1 MAGLTRRNFLMASTA
16 AAIATAANPSFANP
30 TRTTAMTTL
39 TPFKLAIAAADLAD
53 LKARL
58 AAARWPTEVDPDSWQ
73 RGVPGAYLRRVA
85 DRWQALDWRAVE
97 DWLNQYEQV
106 LFEHDG
112 TSLHAFHIRSRHQ
125 NATPLVLIHG
135 WPSSGIEYLKLIEP
149 LIDPT
154 AHGGSPADAFH
165 LVIPTQ
171 PGFGLS
177 PAPARSG
184 WTSADTA
191 AAIAGLMAAL
201 GYDRYGVHGTDMG
214 SDVAGKL
221 DMAAPGK
228 LIGIHLGT
236 DTDTIVAVASFMG
249 GNAAALPGLSAEQQD
264 RVAALF
270 AAIPDRNG
278 YIAIQASRPKTL
290 GYALNDSP
298 IGQLAWIL
306 EKFEAW
312 TNPAKAT
319 VEDAVDLD
327 QLLVNVSAYWF
338 GGGGAGS
345 ANAVWESMHAM
356 GWAPPSATPRGVA
369 AFNADDLARP
379 LMDPQEQIAHW
390 SEFREGGH
398 FPAMEE
404 PTLLAGDLRKFFASV
419 RG

>member
-1 MAGLTRRNFLMASTA
+1 
-16 AAIATAANPSFANP
+16 
-30 TRTTAMTTL
+30 MTNKPI
-39 TPFKLAIAAADLAD
+39 PFKLSIADSDVAD

-58 AAARWPTEVDPDSWQ
+58 ASARWPVEVDPGSWQ
-73 RGVPGAYLRRVA
+73 RGVPGAYLRHVA
-85 DRWQALDWRAVE
+85 EHWQGMDWRAME
-97 DWLNQYEQV
+97 SRLNQYQQV

-112 TSLHAFHIRSRHQ
+112 QTMHAFHVRSPHET
-125 NATPLVLIHG
+125 ATPLVLIHG
-135 WPSSGIEYLKLIEP
+135 WPSSGIEYLKLIDP
-149 LIDPT
+149 LTNPT
-154 AHGGSPADAFH
+154 AHGGIASDAFH

-177 PAPARSG
+177 PAPARTG

-191 AAIAGLMAAL
+191 AGIAELMAAL
-201 GYDRYGVHGTDMG
+201 GYERYGVHGTDMG

-221 DMAAPGK
+221 DVAAPGK

-249 GNAAALPGLSAEQQD
+249 GSAAAVPGLSPEQQE
-264 RVAALF
+264 RLAALF

-278 YIAIQASRPKTL
+278 YIAIQSSRPKTL

-298 IGQLAWIL
+298 VGQLAWIL

-327 QLLVNVSAYWF
+327 QLLINVSAYWF
-338 GGGGAGS
+338 GGGGSAS

-356 GWAPPSATPRGVA
+356 GWAPPSTTPRGVA

-379 LMDPQEQIAHW
+379 LMDPQHPDRPLERIH
-390 SEFREGGH
+390 SGRPLPRHGR
-398 FPAMEE
+398 
-404 PTLLAGDLRKFFASV
+404 AGAS
-419 RG
+419 RR

>member
-1 MAGLTRRNFLMASTA
+1 MVDLTRRNFLMAGA
-16 AAIATAANPSFANP
+16 AAAVATATTPSFANP
-30 TRTTAMTTL
+30 TRTTAMTNPR
-39 TPFKLAIAAADLAD
+39 PFILSIADADIAD

-58 AAARWPTEVDPDSWQ
+58 AAARWPAELDPGAWQ
-73 RGVPGAYLRRVA
+73 RGVPGAYLRHVA
-85 DRWQALDWRAVE
+85 DRWQSLDWRAVE
-97 DWLNQYEQV
+97 DRLNQYDQL
-106 LFEHDG
+106 LFEHEG
-112 TSLHAFHIRSRHQ
+112 TPMHAFHIRSRHD

-149 LIDPT
+149 LTDPT
-154 AHGGSPADAFH
+154 AHGGSEADAFH

-177 PAPARSG
+177 PAPTRTG

-191 AAIAGLMAAL
+191 AGIARLMAAL

-221 DMAAPGK
+221 DMAAPGQ

-249 GNAAALPGLSAEQQD
+249 GNAAALPGLTAGQQE

-278 YIAIQASRPKTL
+278 YIAIQSSRPKTL

-298 IGQLAWIL
+298 IGQLAWII

-312 TNPAKAT
+312 TNPSKAT
-319 VEDAVDLD
+319 VEEAVDLD
-327 QLLVNVSAYWF
+327 HLLINVSSYWF
-338 GGGGAGS
+338 GGGGAAS

-356 GWAPPSATPRGVA
+356 GWAPSSATPRGVA

-379 LMDPQEQIAHW
+379 LMDPQQQIAHW
-390 SEFREGGH
+390 SAFKAGGH

-404 PTLLAGDLRKFFASV
+404 PALLAGDLRKFFAGI

>member
-1 MAGLTRRNFLMASTA
+1 
-16 AAIATAANPSFANP
+16 
-30 TRTTAMTTL
+30 MTNKPI
-39 TPFKLAIAAADLAD
+39 PFKLSIADSDIAD

-58 AAARWPTEVDPDSWQ
+58 ASARWPVEVDPGSWQ
-73 RGVPGAYLRRVA
+73 RGVPGAYLRHVA
-85 DRWQALDWRAVE
+85 EHWQGMDWRAME
-97 DWLNQYEQV
+97 SRLNQYQQV

-112 TSLHAFHIRSRHQ
+112 QTMHVFHVRSPHET
-125 NATPLVLIHG
+125 ATPLVLIHG
-135 WPSSGIEYLKLIEP
+135 WPSSGIEYLKLIDP
-149 LIDPT
+149 LTNPT
-154 AHGGSPADAFH
+154 AHGGIASDAFH

-177 PAPARSG
+177 PAPARTG

-191 AAIAGLMAAL
+191 AGIAELMAAL
-201 GYDRYGVHGTDMG
+201 GYERYGVHGTDMG

-221 DMAAPGK
+221 DVAAPGK

-249 GNAAALPGLSAEQQD
+249 GSAAAVPGLSPEQQE
-264 RVAALF
+264 RLAALF

-278 YIAIQASRPKTL
+278 YIAIQSSRPKTL

-298 IGQLAWIL
+298 VGQLAWIL

-327 QLLVNVSAYWF
+327 QLLINVSAYWF
-338 GGGGAGS
+338 GGGGSAS

-356 GWAPPSATPRGVA
+356 GWAPPSTTPRGVA

-379 LMDPQEQIAHW
+379 LMDPQHQIAHW
-390 SEFREGGH
+390 SEFAQGGH

-404 PTLLAGDLRKFFASV
+404 PALLADDLRRFFASIP
-419 RG
+419 R

>member
-1 MAGLTRRNFLMASTA
+1 
-16 AAIATAANPSFANP
+16 
-30 TRTTAMTTL
+30 MTNKPI
-39 TPFKLAIAAADLAD
+39 PFKLSIADSDVAD

-58 AAARWPTEVDPDSWQ
+58 ASARWPVEVDPGSWQ
-73 RGVPGAYLRRVA
+73 RGVPGAYLRHVA
-85 DRWQALDWRAVE
+85 EHWQGMDWRAME
-97 DWLNQYEQV
+97 SRINQYQQV

-112 TSLHAFHIRSRHQ
+112 QTMHAFHVRSPHET
-125 NATPLVLIHG
+125 ATPLVLIHG
-135 WPSSGIEYLKLIEP
+135 WPSSGIEYLKLIDP
-149 LIDPT
+149 LTNPT
-154 AHGGSPADAFH
+154 AHGGIASDAFH

-177 PAPARSG
+177 PAPARTG

-191 AAIAGLMAAL
+191 AGIAELMAAL
-201 GYDRYGVHGTDMG
+201 GYERYGVHGTDMG

-221 DMAAPGK
+221 DVAAPGK

-249 GNAAALPGLSAEQQD
+249 GSAAAVPGLSPAQQE
-264 RVAALF
+264 RLAALF

-278 YIAIQASRPKTL
+278 YIAIQSSRPKTL

-298 IGQLAWIL
+298 VGQLAWIL

-327 QLLVNVSAYWF
+327 QLLINVSAYWF
-338 GGGGAGS
+338 GGGGSAS

-356 GWAPPSATPRGVA
+356 GWAPPSTTPRGVA

-379 LMDPQEQIAHW
+379 LMDPQHQIAHW
-390 SEFREGGH
+390 SEFTQGGH

-404 PTLLAGDLRKFFASV
+404 PALLADDLRRFFASIP
-419 RG
+419 R

>member
-1 MAGLTRRNFLMASTA
+1 MADLTRRTFLMGGAA
-16 AAIATAANPSFANP
+16 AAIALSAPAFANP
-30 TRTTAMTTL
+30 TRSTAMTTL
-39 TPFKLAIAAADLAD
+39 TPFKLSIADADIAD

-58 AAARWPTEVDPDSWQ
+58 LSARWPVELDPEAWQ
-73 RGVPGAYLRRVA
+73 RGVPGTYLRHVA
-85 DRWQALDWRAVE
+85 DRWQALDWRQVE
-97 DWLNQYEQV
+97 DRLNQYEQV
-106 LFEHDG
+106 LFEHEG
-112 TSLHAFHIRSRHQ
+112 TAIHAFHIRSPHD
-125 NATPLVLIHG
+125 NATPLVLVHG

-149 LIDPT
+149 LTDPT
-154 AHGGSPADAFH
+154 AHGGSAADAFH

-177 PAPARSG
+177 PAPSRTG

-191 AAIAGLMAAL
+191 AGIARLMAAL
-201 GYDRYGVHGTDMG
+201 GYERYGVHGTDMG

-221 DMAAPGK
+221 DMVAPGQ

-249 GNAAALPGLSAEQQD
+249 GNAAALPGLTAEQQE

-278 YIAIQASRPKTL
+278 YIAIQSSRPKTL
-290 GYALNDSP
+290 GYALHDSP

-312 TNPAKAT
+312 TSPFKAT

-327 QLLVNVSAYWF
+327 QLLINVACYWF
-338 GGGGAGS
+338 GGGGAAS

-369 AFNADDLARP
+369 VFNADDLARP
-379 LMDPQEQIAHW
+379 LMDPQHEIAHW
-390 SEFREGGH
+390 SAFKEGGH

-404 PTLLAGDLRKFFASV
+404 PALLAADLRKFFAGI

>member
-1 MAGLTRRNFLMASTA
+1 
-16 AAIATAANPSFANP
+16 
-30 TRTTAMTTL
+30 MTNKPI
-39 TPFKLAIAAADLAD
+39 PFKLSIADSDIAD

-58 AAARWPTEVDPDSWQ
+58 ASARWPVEVDPGSWQ
-73 RGVPGAYLRRVA
+73 RGVPGAYLRHVA
-85 DRWQALDWRAVE
+85 EHWQGMDWRAME
-97 DWLNQYEQV
+97 SRLNQYQQV

-112 TSLHAFHIRSRHQ
+112 QTMHAFHVRSPHET
-125 NATPLVLIHG
+125 ATPLVLIHG
-135 WPSSGIEYLKLIEP
+135 WPSSGIEYLKLIDP
-149 LIDPT
+149 LTNPT
-154 AHGGSPADAFH
+154 AHGGIASDAFH

-177 PAPARSG
+177 PAPARTG

-191 AAIAGLMAAL
+191 AGIAELMAAL
-201 GYDRYGVHGTDMG
+201 GYERYGVHGTDMG

-221 DMAAPGK
+221 DVAAPGK

-249 GNAAALPGLSAEQQD
+249 GSAAAVPGLSPEQQE
-264 RVAALF
+264 RLAALF

-278 YIAIQASRPKTL
+278 YIAIQSSRPKTL

-298 IGQLAWIL
+298 VGQLAWIL

-327 QLLVNVSAYWF
+327 QLLINVSAYWF
-338 GGGGAGS
+338 GGGGSAS

-356 GWAPPSATPRGVA
+356 GWAPPSTTPRGVA

-379 LMDPQEQIAHW
+379 LMDPQHQIAHW
-390 SEFREGGH
+390 SEFTQGGH

-404 PTLLAGDLRKFFASV
+404 PALLADDLRRFFASIP
-419 RG
+419 R

>member
-1 MAGLTRRNFLMASTA
+1 
-16 AAIATAANPSFANP
+16 
-30 TRTTAMTTL
+30 MTNKPI
-39 TPFKLAIAAADLAD
+39 PFKLSIADSDVAD

-58 AAARWPTEVDPDSWQ
+58 ASARWPVEVDPGSWQ
-73 RGVPGAYLRRVA
+73 RGVPGAYLRHVA
-85 DRWQALDWRAVE
+85 EHWQGMDWRAME
-97 DWLNQYEQV
+97 SRLNQYQQV

-112 TSLHAFHIRSRHQ
+112 QTMHAFHVRSPHET
-125 NATPLVLIHG
+125 ATPLVLIHG
-135 WPSSGIEYLKLIEP
+135 WPSSGIEYLKLIDP
-149 LIDPT
+149 LTNPT
-154 AHGGSPADAFH
+154 AHGGIASDAFH

-177 PAPARSG
+177 PAPARTG

-191 AAIAGLMAAL
+191 AGIAELMAAL
-201 GYDRYGVHGTDMG
+201 GYERYGVHGTDMG

-221 DMAAPGK
+221 DVAAPGK

-249 GNAAALPGLSAEQQD
+249 GSAAAVPGLSPEQQE
-264 RVAALF
+264 RLAALF

-278 YIAIQASRPKTL
+278 YIAIQSSRPKTL

-298 IGQLAWIL
+298 VGQLAWIL

-327 QLLVNVSAYWF
+327 QLLINVSAYWF
-338 GGGGAGS
+338 GGGGSAS

-356 GWAPPSATPRGVA
+356 GWAPPSTTPRGVA

-379 LMDPQEQIAHW
+379 LMDPQHQIAHW
-390 SEFREGGH
+390 SEFTQGGH

-404 PTLLAGDLRKFFASV
+404 PALLADDLRRFFASIP
-419 RG
+419 R